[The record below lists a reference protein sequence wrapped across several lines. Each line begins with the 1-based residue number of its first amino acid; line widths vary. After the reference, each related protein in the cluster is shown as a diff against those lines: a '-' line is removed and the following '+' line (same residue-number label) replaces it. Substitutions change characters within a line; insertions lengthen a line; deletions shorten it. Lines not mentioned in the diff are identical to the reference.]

1 MTHRK
6 YITSPKWQPCR
17 ARQKM
22 QKLRKL
28 SEKRMIPE
36 TTSGILNGNDSLTT
50 CNDLMIL
57 MLPGTWGSRRD
68 KG

>member
-17 ARQKM
+17 ARK
-22 QKLRKL
+22 KLRKL

-50 CNDLMIL
+50 CNDLMF
-57 MLPGTWGSRRD
+57 
-68 KG
+68 